1 MNRQIF
7 ETYVETQLAPTLEK
21 GDNSTQKI
29 NHRAALFRI
38 SCDGE
43 SRKPGGGMT
52 TFHIEI
58 IKPSHYD
65 RGGYVIQWWK
75 AWIPSNSMACLYA
88 IAQDCAARQVLGEDV
103 AIEVNA
109 FDEMNITIPVDR
121 IATRIAQP
129 GHSGIVC
136 LVGVQTNQY
145 PRAMAL
151 ARKLRAKGAAVAIGG
166 FHVSGCMAMLKELT
180 PELREALDLGIILF
194 AGEAEEHFETFLQ
207 DVHRG
212 TTKPV
217 YDHMHDLPNL
227 QGHIIPYLPRELV
240 QRYDGIL
247 SSFDAG
253 RGCPF
258 QCSFC
263 TIINVQ
269 GRKSRWRDADDI
281 ERIVRTNAAQGIS
294 RFFVTDDNFARNRN
308 WEPIFDRMIEL
319 REVHGFE
326 LHFLIQVDTLAHKI
340 PNFIE
345 KAARAGCKYAFI
357 GLESI
362 NPDNLVHMKKNQ
374 NRITEYRKM
383 FQAWKEA
390 GVVTYAGFIMGLPGD
405 TPQTIRR
412 DIEIIQREL
421 PVDVL
426 EFTML
431 TPLPGSE
438 DHQKLHEKGI
448 WMDPDLNKYD
458 LETVTVEH
466 PRMSREEWQ
475 RTYQEMW
482 SWYYTDEHVERLM
495 LRNMAYGIK
504 PIRIWRS
511 VLQVYGAANFE
522 DVHPQQC
529 GYFRRKDRTQRR
541 PELPRVPAAIFYP
554 QHAWRTLAKYA
565 RYGRYALKTLRMR
578 SRVERAPSSKTYSD
592 LAITPVVDAE
602 GEALEMFELNQS
614 SRTAV
619 EKARRQAERHKAV
632 EAKGE
637 PAVSR
642 TA

>member
-1 MNRQIF
+1 M
-7 ETYVETQLAPTLEK
+7 A
-21 GDNSTQKI
+21 S
-29 NHRAALFRI
+29 
-38 SCDGE
+38 
-43 SRKPGGGMT
+43 
-52 TFHIEI
+52 FHIEI

-65 RGGYVIQWWK
+65 RDGYVIQWWK

-88 IAQDCAARQVLGEDV
+88 IAQDCAARQVLGQDV
-103 AIEVNA
+103 SIDVNA
-109 FDEMNITIPVDR
+109 YDEMNITIPVDR
-121 IATRIAQP
+121 IARKISRP
-129 GHSGIVC
+129 GHGGIVC
-136 LVGVQTNQY
+136 LVGVQSNQF
-145 PRAMAL
+145 PRAMAI
-151 ARKLRAKGAAVAIGG
+151 ARKFRSQGVAVALGG
-166 FHVSGCMAMLKELT
+166 FHVSGCLSMLKELT
-180 PELREALDLGIILF
+180 TELQEALDLGIILF
-194 AGEAEEHFETFLQ
+194 GGEAEEHFESFLQ
-207 DVHRG
+207 DVHGG
-212 TTKPV
+212 TAKPL
-217 YDHMHDLPNL
+217 YNYMHDLPSL
-227 QGHIIPYLPRELV
+227 QRQTVPYLPRDLV
-240 QRYDGIL
+240 QRYDGVL

-308 WEPIFDRMIEL
+308 WEAIFDRMIDL
-319 REVHGFE
+319 RERQGFK

-345 KAARAGCKYAFI
+345 KAARAGCKYAFV

-421 PVDVL
+421 PVDIL

-495 LRNMAYGIK
+495 RRNVAYGIK

-511 VLQVYGAANFE
+511 VLQVYGAAHFE
-522 DVHPQQC
+522 NVHPQQC

-541 PELPRVPAAIFYP
+541 PEQPRVPAIFFYP
-554 QHAWRTLAKYA
+554 RHVWQTLVKYV
-565 RYGRYALKTLRMR
+565 RYGRYGLKTLRIR
-578 SRVERAPSSKTYSD
+578 NRVERDLAAKAYSD
-592 LAITPVVDAE
+592 MAITKVVDAE
-602 GEALEMFELNQS
+602 GEALEMFDLNEA
-614 SRTAV
+614 SRAAV
-619 EKARRQAERHKAV
+619 EKARRQASRRKDDERSVPPIEVDGANV
-632 EAKGE
+632 QL
-637 PAVSR
+637 PAG
-642 TA
+642 